1 MKVNTDGVLLPAWVS
16 LPKILS
22 CENVGETSKIE
33 HLDELEQ
40 LRVLDIGSGTGVI
53 SLIMAQRLCESNVQ
67 DNFRITAI
75 DIDYKSYIESQFNF
89 ENSSWKGQLEVF
101 HTSLQDYSIEQRVAV
116 DSNSSCK
123 AGFDGG
129 KFDGFAK
136 GKFDLILSNPPFF
149 TNSLN
154 APSQARNN
162 ARHSKSLPLNILLDT
177 SASLLKDRGVLAVIL
192 PVVEGEALL
201 EMALSGSQFVIN
213 RLCKVKT
220 LLNKPAK
227 RYMIELKRTQ
237 SFVSKQGISDDE
249 HAVIDKQNVVPKE
262 EMPVM
267 QEEILVMQEEG
278 GEFYTEQ
285 YNQLVKSFYLKD
297 LKIKSI

>member
-16 LPKILS
+16 LPQILS
-22 CENVGETSKIE
+22 CKNVGEISKIE

-53 SLIMAQRLCESNVQ
+53 SLIMAQRLCESYVQ

-75 DIDYKSYIESQFNF
+75 DIDYNSYLESKYNF
-89 ENSSWKGQLEVF
+89 ENSSWKGQLEAF

-116 DSNSSCK
+116 DSSSSCK
-123 AGFDGG
+123 AVFDEGKIDGFD
-129 KFDGFAK
+129 K

-162 ARHSKSLPLNILLDT
+162 ARHSHSLPLNILLDT
-177 SASLLKDRGVLAVIL
+177 TASLLKDRGVLAVIL

-201 EMALSGSQFVIN
+201 EMASKGNQFKIK

-220 LLNKPAK
+220 LFNKPAK
-227 RYMIELKRTQ
+227 RYMIELQKVQ
-237 SFVSKQGISDDE
+237 ALDYGNES
-249 HAVIDKQNVVPKE
+249 A
-262 EMPVM
+262 M
-267 QEEILVMQEEG
+267 QREKLVMQEEG
-278 GEFYTEQ
+278 GEFYTKE
-285 YNQLVKSFYLKD
+285 YNELVKDLYLKD
-297 LKIKSI
+297 LKVKSI

>member
-1 MKVNTDGVLLPAWVS
+1 MANFYFKKFAVRQSNSAMKVNTDGVLLAAWVS
-16 LPKILS
+16 LPQILS
-22 CENVGETSKIE
+22 CGNVGETFKIE

-67 DNFRITAI
+67 YNFRITAI
-75 DIDYKSYIESQFNF
+75 DIDYNSYLESQYNF
-89 ENSSWKGQLEVF
+89 ENSSWKGQLEAF

-123 AGFDGG
+123 AVFDE
-129 KFDGFAK
+129 

-162 ARHSKSLPLNILLDT
+162 ARHSHSLPLNILLDT
-177 SASLLKDRGVLAVIL
+177 SASLLKDGGVLAVIL

-201 EMALSGSQFVIN
+201 EMASRGGQFKVQ
-213 RLCKVKT
+213 RLCKIKT
-220 LLNKPAK
+220 LLNKPVK
-227 RYMIELKRTQ
+227 RYMIELQKVQVLDCGNESVMLVMKR
-237 SFVSKQGISDDE
+237 
-249 HAVIDKQNVVPKE
+249 E
-262 EMPVM
+262 E
-267 QEEILVMQEEG
+267 LVMQEEMLTMQQEG
-278 GEFYTEQ
+278 GQLYTKE
-285 YNQLVKSFYLKD
+285 YNELVKGFYLKD
-297 LKIKSI
+297 LKVKST